1 MSKSQQRKGRGG
13 ELELVA
19 ILNQYGIPAKP
30 GKAVS
35 YGSTPDVTGFPGI
48 HVEVKRVERLNV
60 PAAFAQAK
68 RDAEKFKDGIPV
80 LFHRRNREEWLC
92 TLSLEDFLKGVAL
105 HSKISGLAVSGK
117 AGATAGLGKGR
128 VE

>member
-1 MSKSQQRKGRGG
+1 MSKSQQRKGRNG
-13 ELELVA
+13 ELELAA
-19 ILNQYGIPAKP
+19 ILNHYGIPAEP

-35 YGSTPDVTGFPGI
+35 CGSTPDVIGFPGV

-92 TLSLEDFLKGVAL
+92 TLSLEDF
-105 HSKISGLAVSGK
+105 IR
-117 AGATAGLGKGR
+117 TFR
-128 VE
+128 TP